1 MVGLGTERPEGAGN
15 KDMSALNTPYNG
27 VTLRHGP
34 SPGRDVLY
42 QVVVQCTERSNR
54 AISKLNQFQEQRHN
68 DPTYFGLVSEDE
80 AEEPALVNPELLD
93 WRPMQE
99 GMMSSSTE
107 MGIQEPRCMESRGPG
122 PEGVPTETSQLLAD
136 QWKDTMSKAL
146 DKEGDPAET
155 LLAKKNLVVDFSSL
169 GPVYQFDE
177 VSQNEHVL
185 DLTQL
190 LAAILHMAHGL
201 MYIPLSL
208 LTTLSLNRI

>member
-93 WRPMQE
+93 WRPTQE
-99 GMMSSSTE
+99 GMTSISAVTRLIPTVMP
-107 MGIQEPRCMESRGPG
+107 EPCHMEPWLQVLK
-122 PEGVPTETSQLLAD
+122 EFLL
-136 QWKDTMSKAL
+136 
-146 DKEGDPAET
+146 
-155 LLAKKNLVVDFSSL
+155 
-169 GPVYQFDE
+169 
-177 VSQNEHVL
+177 
-185 DLTQL
+185 
-190 LAAILHMAHGL
+190 IL
-201 MYIPLSL
+201 PS
-208 LTTLSLNRI
+208 